1 MQKPDIQEFSNF
13 IIDYIS
19 SMVSIGT
26 YNSRINRCA
35 TRIAYTYGYSLTLD
49 FSFNH
54 TTINII
60 DPDDY
65 SISRTYI
72 VKNAYTLI
80 DFGLISNL
88 SALSWAI
95 YDHIHDIKVA
105 KRCFKKLIS
114 TKKRPLYSFI
124 LIQSFGNAAFS
135 RLFGGDF
142 GTMLLILFST
152 LIGATLRALLM
163 KFNVDKRIQYIL
175 CSFIASYIVFIGVSL
190 NITKTPEVALGS
202 SILFLIPGVF
212 FINSV
217 LDILKDYIQVGLSR
231 IVNIII
237 FVCCIAIG
245 LYMTLTLSNFRLLQ

>member
-1 MQKPDIQEFSNF
+1 MKKPDIQEFSNF
-13 IIDYIS
+13 IIDYVS
-19 SMVSIGT
+19 TMVSIGT
-26 YNSRINRCA
+26 YSSRINRCA
-35 TRIAYTYGYSLTLD
+35 RRIADIYGYYLRLD
-49 FSFNH
+49 FSFNY

-60 DPDDY
+60 DPNDY

-72 VKNAYTLI
+72 VKNAYNFI

-95 YDHIHDIKVA
+95 YDHVYDIKVA
-105 KRCFKKLIS
+105 KRCFKKLIN
-114 TKKRPLYSFI
+114 TKQRPLYSYI

-142 GTMLLILFST
+142 GTMFLILFTT
-152 LIGATLRALLM
+152 LIGASLKALLM
-163 KFNVDKRIQYIL
+163 KFNIDTRIQYIL
-175 CSFIASYIVFIGVSL
+175 CSFIASYIAFLGVGL